1 MEAYSNFDWD
11 ALLAK
16 LPIKKNNE
24 ERALRKK
31 MWNAIDM
38 NGNGYTSL
46 AELDRGIRDVMNLPE
61 VFDAKKPIM
70 RAFQAAKNKYKAK
83 TKYSGDYVEWMEF
96 RIFLVYLRQYFE
108 YWVMFCRND
117 ADGNHKIDIN
127 EFKQALGKL
136 EEWGVKISNPEAE
149 FKKIDKNGGGVIMF
163 DEFCLFAIEKELDL
177 EDDDNFD
184 DEEIGK
190 MK

>member
-1 MEAYSNFDWD
+1 
-11 ALLAK
+11 
-16 LPIKKNNE
+16 
-24 ERALRKK
+24 

-61 VFDAKKPIM
+61 VFDANKPIM

-83 TKYSGDYVEWMEF
+83 SKYSGDYVEWMEF

-108 YWVMFCRND
+108 YWIMFCRND

-127 EFKQALGKL
+127 EFKKALGKL

-177 EDDDNFD
+177 EDDDDFD
-184 DEEIGK
+184 DEEIDK